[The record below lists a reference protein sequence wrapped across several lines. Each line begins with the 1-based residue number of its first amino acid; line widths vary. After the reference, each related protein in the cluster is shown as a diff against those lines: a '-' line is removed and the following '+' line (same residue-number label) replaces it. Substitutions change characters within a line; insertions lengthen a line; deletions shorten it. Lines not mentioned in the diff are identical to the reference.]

1 MRVLVTAAS
10 RHGGT
15 AEMADWIG
23 ERLRR
28 AGIEA
33 IVLRPDEVST
43 LDGIDAVVLG
53 SGVYAGHWLAP
64 ARSLVDR
71 LAEDVSKLPV
81 WLFSSGPVGDPLK
94 PADGPV
100 DGDRLRQ
107 ATGAREHRVF
117 AGRIDRSML
126 GFGERAIVGAMRIGD
141 RDDRSRS
148 EVEAWAATIASA
160 IVANGPAPVLP
171 R

>member
-1 MRVLVTAAS
+1 
-10 RHGGT
+10 
-15 AEMADWIG
+15 
-23 ERLRR
+23 
-28 AGIEA
+28 
-33 IVLRPDEVST
+33 
-43 LDGIDAVVLG
+43 
-53 SGVYAGHWLAP
+53 
-64 ARSLVDR
+64 
-71 LAEDVSKLPV
+71 
-81 WLFSSGPVGDPLK
+81 VGDPLK

-117 AGRIDRSML
+117 AGRIDRSLL

-160 IVANGPAPVLP
+160 IVAYGPAPVLP